1 MPPKWKPTRGKT
13 SEKYGGIGSD
23 LPTNALPTHGDV
35 ARCFYTVKDAEKD
48 STTQMLIVKDKLESV
63 WQQCNSA
70 LPLMEKIALRTKLT
84 RFLNKVREFDRNRMK
99 LPQKKLLLAVKE
111 KLFDI
116 SACSCQL
123 PVLPCKSK
131 LVNCN
136 SEDEDTCDKKHI
148 VCECALEKRVP
159 LEEREYLLDQQSKT
173 GTHGGRFQ
181 FGCPDPTAVG
191 KESRRQQRQ
200 ESHARMLEKENIRL
214 EGDIQ
219 LEISFGSEV
228 KIFLCSLMSFFPSI

>member
-1 MPPKWKPTRGKT
+1 MPPKRKPTRGKT

-23 LPTNALPTHGDV
+23 LPTTALPTHGDV
-35 ARCFYTVKDAEKD
+35 ARCFDTVKDAKKD

-84 RFLNKVREFDRNRMK
+84 RFLDKVREFDRNRMK
-99 LPQKKLLLAVKE
+99 LSQKKLLLAVKE

-136 SEDEDTCDKKHI
+136 AEDEDTCDKNILFVYVARRSESLWKKENTCWI
-148 VCECALEKRVP
+148 SDQKLERTAAAFSLDVLTPLLLEKSPGDSSVR
-159 LEEREYLLDQQSKT
+159 RATS
-173 GTHGGRFQ
+173 
-181 FGCPDPTAVG
+181 GCWKRRRSDW
-191 KESRRQQRQ
+191 KETP
-200 ESHARMLEKENIRL
+200 
-214 EGDIQ
+214 
-219 LEISFGSEV
+219 
-228 KIFLCSLMSFFPSI
+228 SLR